1 MRSVVFDFADIRSMP
16 DFYLQF
22 ADIFL
27 LPDWFG
33 NNLDALWDA
42 LTVGIRLPVQIV
54 FTHFDRQSMDFVS
67 LYNLFEEAEQELD
80 GLLSFNSLEDKA

>member
-1 MRSVVFDFADIRSMP
+1 MRSVVFDFAKIGSMP

-22 ADIFL
+22 VDTFL

-42 LTVGIRLPVQIV
+42 LTVGINLPVQIV
-54 FTHFDRQSMDFVS
+54 FTHFDRQALDFLP
-67 LYNLFEEAEQELD
+67 LYRLFEQAQQELD
-80 GLLSFNSLEDKA
+80 GLLLFNSQ

>member
-1 MRSVVFDFADIRSMP
+1 MRRVIFDFANIHTMQ

-22 ADIFL
+22 ADTFL

-42 LTVGIRLPVQIV
+42 LTVGIRLPVKIV
-54 FTHFDRQSMDFVS
+54 FTHFDSESLDFAS
-67 LYNLFEEAEQELD
+67 LPRLFEEAQEELD
-80 GLLSFNSLEDKA
+80 GLLTFKNSKD

>member
-1 MRSVVFDFADIRSMP
+1 MRSVVFDFNKIQSMP

-22 ADIFL
+22 IDSFL

-54 FTHFDRQSMDFVS
+54 FTHFDPKAMDFLP
-67 LYNLFEEAEQELD
+67 LYRLFEQAQQELD
-80 GLLSFNSLEDKA
+80 GQLLFNSR

>member
-1 MRSVVFDFADIRSMP
+1 MRSVTFDFSNIHSMP

-42 LTVGIRLPVQIV
+42 LTVGIRLPVQIE
-54 FTHFDRQSMDFVS
+54 FTHFDPQSLDFAS
-67 LYNLFEEAEQELD
+67 LYKLFREAQRELD
-80 GLLSFNSLEDKA
+80 GLLTFDSSEI